1 MYENPYQKYK
11 EEAVMTM
18 TKGEMLLLLYDE
30 LLKRLTAAELT
41 VKKQDYAAFNTHLG
55 RAGEIIQYLRDT
67 LNFDYPISRQLY
79 QMYDFFQVEL
89 GRIRASRNPEQIVE
103 VKKLVQELREAFAEA
118 EKKVDQ

>member
-18 TKGEMLLLLYDE
+18 TQGEMLLLLYDE
-30 LLKRLTAAELT
+30 LLKRLTAAELM
-41 VKKQDYAAFNTHLG
+41 VKKQDYKNLETHLG

-67 LNFDYPISRQLY
+67 LNFDYPISQQLY

-89 GRIRASRNPEQIVE
+89 GRIRASRNPEQILE
-103 VKKLVQELREAFAEA
+103 VKKLVQELRDAFAEA
-118 EKKVDQ
+118 EKKVNQ